1 MTIVHNDV
9 NDHFTKYCDD
19 NYDNVD
25 NDPFSKYCD
34 DNYNNDD
41 NDYFSKYCDDNYD
54 NDIKGDIYQIYQIPN
69 TKYQNTK
76 YIAMTIMIMI
86 LRPGAQGGPRRAQC
100 EVDPYNHTRFC
111 I

>member
-1 MTIVHNDV
+1 MVILTSTINVNIIVNVMTIVHNDV

-69 TKYQNTK
+69 TKIPN
-76 YIAMTIMIMI
+76 I
-86 LRPGAQGGPRRAQC
+86 LR
-100 EVDPYNHTRFC
+100 
-111 I
+111 